1 MVDKAQHAL
10 IDAEVPIFVRGGMLV
25 EPITVERPAAHDRTT
40 LVTVFATLQGP
51 KLGYLLNKHA
61 AVFQRYDLSLPRIR
75 SIRIRW

>member
-1 MVDKAQHAL
+1 MHL

-40 LVTVFATLQGP
+40 LVTCLPHCKGQS
-51 KLGYLLNKHA
+51 LGYLLNKHA
-61 AVFQRYDLSLPRIR
+61 AVFQRYDLSFPRIR